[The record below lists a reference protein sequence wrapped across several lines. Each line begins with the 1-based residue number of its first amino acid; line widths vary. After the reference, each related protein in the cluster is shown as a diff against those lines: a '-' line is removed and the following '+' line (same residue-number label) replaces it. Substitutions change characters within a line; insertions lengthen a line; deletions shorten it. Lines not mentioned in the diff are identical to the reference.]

1 MDPKIA
7 SSQHLLRA
15 GERNRRNLAWL
26 LSGTMQKRL
35 SIHPRHARH
44 IWRWLENQYWIFMF
58 PSPLRI
64 YLPASSSSHV
74 HYVNW
79 SWKKELGL
87 STLEAS
93 NCRKSTPHKVQP
105 AYAVP
110 FHIEIYEAKDL
121 CINSSYGCTGS
132 WISSIT
138 CSATPLRAP
147 SYYQHHYFLM
157 QYVPLQCL
165 STFTGARQTEPC
177 STPISTIQITAGP
190 RSWCSSRCSRYQDF
204 RIVRSPKKQKYW
216 LSRNSSYS
224 SFLYISF

>member
-1 MDPKIA
+1 
-7 SSQHLLRA
+7 
-15 GERNRRNLAWL
+15 
-26 LSGTMQKRL
+26 MQKRL
-35 SIHPRHARH
+35 SRHPQHARH
-44 IWRWLENQYWIFMF
+44 IWRWLENQCWTFMF

-93 NCRKSTPHKVQP
+93 NCRKSTPHNFQP

-138 CSATPLRAP
+138 SSPTPLRAP
-147 SYYQHHYFLM
+147 SYYQHHLFPSAICSPSMSFHIYRGPTDGTLFDAYIHHTNNRGTSFLM
-157 QYVPLQCL
+157 Q
-165 STFTGARQTEPC
+165 
-177 STPISTIQITAGP
+177 
-190 RSWCSSRCSRYQDF
+190 
-204 RIVRSPKKQKYW
+204 
-216 LSRNSSYS
+216 
-224 SFLYISF
+224 